1 MRPHPW
7 IPSSTQESLEKIMKT
22 IGITSVEELFSD
34 IPSNIRLTREAWENL
49 EIGVGRPVS
58 EVEAR
63 RIVEKK
69 LEKNVKLKVPPFM
82 GGGVYPHYVPPLVT
96 YIISRGEFLTAY
108 TPYQAE
114 ISQGLMQALFEY
126 QSLMAELL
134 EMDVVNASMYDMGSA
149 AAEAVLMAL
158 RVNRGRSK
166 VVLPANM
173 NPLHR
178 KVVETYTW
186 PLGVKLVTV
195 PYDREW
201 GFVDLEEL
209 KKLVDEDTAAVYV
222 QYPNFFGVLEPHV
235 KAVGEIAHDRK
246 ALLITGVYPVAL
258 GLVKSPGEV
267 GADIAVAEGQPLG
280 IGLNY
285 GGPYLGVFATRF
297 DMNLVRQMPGRII
310 GLTVSKTGERSFAMI
325 LQTREQHIRREKATS
340 NICTNEALMAIAAA
354 VYLSMLGKNG
364 VVKLAEV
371 NYYRAHYAWI
381 KLKKAGFNVEV
392 FKGEFFNEFPVS
404 FNETG
409 LRYQY
414 IHDELLKRGMH
425 GGLYIGDYY
434 PELGETALYAFTEL
448 HFKEDIDELVDALV
462 EITSK
467 R

>member
-82 GGGVYPHYVPPLVT
+82 GGGVYPHYVPPLVS

-392 FKGEFFNEFPVS
+392 FKGEFFNEFPVF

-414 IHDELLKRGMH
+414 IHDELLKRGIH